1 MLTAELRRLNT
12 DLFCDTHFARYI
24 CYYTMRVTVSHIVVL
39 QMLKLKVTNI
49 AANGFKNYLKL
60 RANFRKLR
68 PFIVIFVPKPTA

>member
-1 MLTAELRRLNT
+1 
-12 DLFCDTHFARYI
+12 
-24 CYYTMRVTVSHIVVL
+24 MRVTVSHIVVL

-68 PFIVIFVPKPTA
+68 PLIVIFVPKPTA